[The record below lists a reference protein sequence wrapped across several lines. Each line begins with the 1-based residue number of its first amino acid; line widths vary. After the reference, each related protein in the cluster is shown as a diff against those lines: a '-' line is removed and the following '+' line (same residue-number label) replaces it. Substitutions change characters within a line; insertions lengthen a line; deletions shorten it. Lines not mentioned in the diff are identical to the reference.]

1 MSNQD
6 WTDIARNISESVQ
19 RAVDTQDFSQLNKA
33 VQDGLNAATRTAGRT
48 VNDFKRSFN
57 TPPRPRP
64 QPNVRNRQA
73 SGYRQAPQRPAVQ
86 KSSAAVTKME
96 KTAKLKK
103 ITGLV
108 LTIAGSIV
116 LFPLLLAALIDF
128 ISGQGAI
135 GFVAS
140 LLFAPILIWGLIRM
154 YNGKTIED
162 KVKRYR
168 LYQLAMGNKQFITI
182 AELAKFTE
190 QDEETV
196 AKDLLEMLSKNMYE
210 EGHLSLDKKYFF
222 TSNEMYQHY
231 VNLPPVPASDQ
242 PLKSQAKVDQEKN
255 EVSELVAQGQDYIR
269 QLHHYNDLILD
280 TKVSDELDKMELI
293 LNKIFA
299 YVEEHPE
306 SAGETAKLMKYY
318 LPTTMNLLD
327 SYRKLSTQPVQ
338 GENILKSIKEIEETI
353 GTLNKAFERLFDNL
367 YQDQSMDIA
376 SDISV
381 LNSMLAQEGL
391 TGEEMK
397 QKEYV

>member
-1 MSNQD
+1 
-6 WTDIARNISESVQ
+6 
-19 RAVDTQDFSQLNKA
+19 
-33 VQDGLNAATRTAGRT
+33 
-48 VNDFKRSFN
+48 
-57 TPPRPRP
+57 
-64 QPNVRNRQA
+64 
-73 SGYRQAPQRPAVQ
+73 
-86 KSSAAVTKME
+86 
-96 KTAKLKK
+96 
-103 ITGLV
+103 
-108 LTIAGSIV
+108 
-116 LFPLLLAALIDF
+116 
-128 ISGQGAI
+128 
-135 GFVAS
+135 
-140 LLFAPILIWGLIRM
+140 
-154 YNGKTIED
+154 
-162 KVKRYR
+162 
-168 LYQLAMGNKQFITI
+168 
-182 AELAKFTE
+182 
-190 QDEETV
+190 
-196 AKDLLEMLSKNMYE
+196 
-210 EGHLSLDKKYFF
+210 
-222 TSNEMYQHY
+222 
-231 VNLPPVPASDQ
+231 
-242 PLKSQAKVDQEKN
+242 
-255 EVSELVAQGQDYIR
+255 
-269 QLHHYNDLILD
+269 LD